1 MYAGCD
7 VCIFSELTLCCLLV
21 SELPGNL
28 GEITS
33 KVTELPSKLAQGV
46 GDKCVLQ

>member
-1 MYAGCD
+1 MYEGCI
-7 VCIFSELTLCCLLV
+7 CSKLTLFTCLLV

-46 GDKCVLQ
+46 GEKCVLQ